1 MSVHDDDDAPLGVFT
16 VVTEMQL
23 GGLGQKHQ
31 CKSPSGALTLRS
43 Y

>member
-16 VVTEMQL
+16 LVTEMQMVEL
-23 GGLGQKHQ
+23 EQKYQ
-31 CKSPSGALTLRS
+31 CKSPSGALTLQS